1 MTAPEKVTT
10 RGARRMRTRQRIL
23 GAAIAEFQRMGMADA
38 EVDTITRAA
47 GVAHGTFYFHFPTK
61 GHVLLAVEQREETRI
76 ADAFSRYLHGPHD
89 LVGALTEVAG
99 HVMGLQ
105 RQLGPKLFKELL
117 ALHFSPSR
125 PESDD
130 WSDHRLIVLLV
141 GEIERAR
148 GRGAVHPEVD
158 AFYSAMFFLLGIYGA
173 LSAVDR
179 PEIGERVV
187 ATLVAAAVRGIEAR

>member
-1 MTAPEKVTT
+1 IVT
-10 RGARRMRTRQRIL
+10 
-23 GAAIAEFQRMGMADA
+23 
-38 EVDTITRAA
+38 
-47 GVAHGTFYFHFPTK
+47 GVLTCALP
-61 GHVLLAVEQREETRI
+61 I
-76 ADAFSRYLHGPHD
+76 SHD

-105 RQLGPKLFKELL
+105 RRLGPNLFKELL